1 MITRYA
7 LFEGSVAQGQTEA
20 FRAAV
25 LDEILPVWKQFP
37 GALSIRVTFG
47 DSRDDGAPEFPLIL
61 AIDWKDMETVEAF
74 LDNPIRMHG
83 RAATEAVMAR
93 FFTGRIHHHV
103 TTPHVFDL

>member
-25 LDEILPVWKQFP
+25 LEEILPVWKQFP

-74 LDNPIRMHG
+74 LDNPIRMQG